1 MRVISLAGW
10 VGFLRSQIWT
20 PALVLR
26 LTRMDS
32 MEWML
37 WLVPRVLM
45 PFILQPGRE
54 TLSVLPSH
62 TCQASSPLYHSGE
75 LRPDGDSEEERKS
88 PTPPSTG
95 AIAD

>member
-1 MRVISLAGW
+1 MDGLQLAPEAVCSTWCDWEDLPCMRVISLAGW

-37 WLVPRVLM
+37 WLVPIVLT

-54 TLSVLPSH
+54 TPVKPIH
-62 TCQASSPLYHSGE
+62 FFNTVE
-75 LRPDGDSEEERKS
+75 N
-88 PTPPSTG
+88 
-95 AIAD
+95 

>member
-1 MRVISLAGW
+1 MFYLTVILWATMKYWPVDGLQLAPEPVCSTWCDWEDLLCMRVISLAGW

-37 WLVPRVLM
+37 
-45 PFILQPGRE
+45 
-54 TLSVLPSH
+54 
-62 TCQASSPLYHSGE
+62 
-75 LRPDGDSEEERKS
+75 
-88 PTPPSTG
+88 
-95 AIAD
+95 